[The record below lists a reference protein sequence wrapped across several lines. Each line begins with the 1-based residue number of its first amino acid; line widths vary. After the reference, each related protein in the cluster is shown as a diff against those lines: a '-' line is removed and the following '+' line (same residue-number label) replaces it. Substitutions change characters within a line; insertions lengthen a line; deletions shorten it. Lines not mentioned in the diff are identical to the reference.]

1 MKHTFTLKATCLLV
15 FEDEI
20 NITQTLIANNA
31 QTVRGAVGCDTL
43 KFKK

>member
-1 MKHTFTLKATCLLV
+1 MKHNFTLKATCLLV

-20 NITQTLIANNA
+20 TQTLIDNNA
-31 QTVRGAVGCDTL
+31 QTVRGAMGCDTL